1 MRSNNLSLTAHHSY
15 TTTMVPHTKE
25 KTIDM
30 YRTEIKKQRSIESML
45 KNEASGLKKEYTKKT
60 LGLITSG
67 FGVVAAL
74 AWNEVIKEAV
84 NIYVKP
90 LFGEQSGVIS
100 LFIYA
105 VIVTALVVVVTYHLS
120 KLEPEEEKEGKKK
133 KS

>member
-1 MRSNNLSLTAHHSY
+1 MENKKKDLY
-15 TTTMVPHTKE
+15 KKE
-25 KTIDM
+25 VQ
-30 YRTEIKKQRSIESML
+30 KQRTIEEML
-45 KNEASGLKKEYTKKT
+45 KKEASELKNEYTKKT

-90 LFGEQSGVIS
+90 FFGEQSGVVS

-105 VIVTALVVVVTYHLS
+105 VIVTALVVAVTYQLS
-120 KLEPEEEKEGKKK
+120 KLEPEEKKGEKKK
-133 KS
+133 Q